1 MFDSFGLGAY
11 QRPMYDS
18 AAGNAAEQLAEK
30 VSPVSERAALAAIQ
44 SMRSNA
50 LSIVLLLTDAVVDN
64 SLEEGSIPSEYLDT
78 LILAAMD
85 SDDDA
90 ELDPMIAQLM
100 WANISD
106 AMASLGVE
114 ESLIEDIGSDEIE
127 AADAAIEAAA
137 EIIIANMPDTG
148 EPLDEFFE
156 QFVYGFDAN
165 DMFAEEAP
173 ENGFDAMKK
182 PRVGANTTKTDASGR
197 EIRYKGVKVVRNGKI
212 KVVNK
217 RLAGQKVMKSAKQKM
232 ALNKLHNKK
241 RSFSSFQKMSRSL
254 RVGVKANIYKGDRA
268 AHAARAMKG
277 STTGMMRR
285 LDGG

>member
-30 VSPVSERAALAAIQ
+30 VSPISERAALAAMQ
-44 SMRSNA
+44 SIRGNA

-90 ELDPMIAQLM
+90 EIDPMITQLV

-114 ESLIEDIGSDEIE
+114 ESLIEDIGSDDVE

-137 EIIIANMPDTG
+137 EIIIANMPDAG
-148 EPLDEFFE
+148 EPLDEFYE

-165 DMFAEEAP
+165 DMFAEEKP

-182 PRVGANTTKTDASGR
+182 PRVGATSVRTDASGR
-197 EIRYKGVKVVRNGKI
+197 KIRSKGVKVVRNGKVT
-212 KVVNK
+212 VVNK
-217 RLAGQKVMKSAKQKM
+217 RLPGQTVMKTQAQKA
-232 ALNKLHNKK
+232 ALRKLHSKPRSASSMKKALRSMNKGK
-241 RSFSSFQKMSRSL
+241 T
-254 RVGVKANIYKGDRA
+254 ANLY
-268 AHAARAMKG
+268 
-277 STTGMMRR
+277 
-285 LDGG
+285 

>member
-1 MFDSFGLGAY
+1 MFDTFGLGAY

-30 VSPVSERAALAAIQ
+30 VSPISERAVLAAMQ
-44 SMRSNA
+44 SIRSNA

-85 SDDDA
+85 SDDDT
-90 ELDPMIAQLM
+90 ELDPMMAQLM

-114 ESLIEDIGSDEIE
+114 ESLIEDIGSDDVE

-137 EIIIANMPDTG
+137 EIITANLPDDG
-148 EPLDEFFE
+148 EPLDGFYE

-165 DMFAEEAP
+165 DMFAEEKA

-182 PRVGANTTKTDASGR
+182 PRVGANATKTDASGR
-197 EIRYKGVKVVRNGKI
+197 KIRYKGVKKIRDGKVT
-212 KVVNK
+212 VVNE
-217 RLAGQKVMKSAKQKM
+217 RLAGQKVMKTQAQKA
-232 ALNKLHNKK
+232 ALNKLHSKPHSASSMKKALRSMNKGK
-241 RSFSSFQKMSRSL
+241 T
-254 RVGVKANIYKGDRA
+254 ANLY
-268 AHAARAMKG
+268 
-277 STTGMMRR
+277 
-285 LDGG
+285 

>member
-1 MFDSFGLGAY
+1 MFDTFGLGAY

-30 VSPVSERAALAAIQ
+30 VSPISERAVLAAMQ
-44 SMRSNA
+44 SIRSNA

-85 SDDDA
+85 SDDDT
-90 ELDPMIAQLM
+90 ELDPMMAQLM

-114 ESLIEDIGSDEIE
+114 ESLIEDIGSDDVE

-137 EIIIANMPDTG
+137 EIITANLPDDG
-148 EPLDEFFE
+148 EPLDGFYE

-165 DMFAEEAP
+165 DMFAEEKA

-182 PRVGANTTKTDASGR
+182 PRVGANATKTDASGR
-197 EIRYKGVKVVRNGKI
+197 KIRYKGVKKIRDGKVT
-212 KVVNK
+212 VVNE
-217 RLAGQKVMKSAKQKM
+217 RLAGQKVMKSAAQKM
-232 ALNKLHNKK
+232 ALNKLHSKPHTSAMTKKALRSINK
-241 RSFSSFQKMSRSL
+241 
-254 RVGVKANIYKGDRA
+254 GKAANLY
-268 AHAARAMKG
+268 
-277 STTGMMRR
+277 
-285 LDGG
+285 

>member
-1 MFDSFGLGAY
+1 MFGSFGLDAY
-11 QRPMYDS
+11 QRPMFDS

-30 VSPVSERAALAAIQ
+30 VSPVSERAVLAAMQ
-44 SMRSNA
+44 SIRSNA

-114 ESLIEDIGSDEIE
+114 ESLIEDIGSDDVE

-137 EIIIANMPDTG
+137 EIITANLPDDG
-148 EPLDEFFE
+148 EPLDGFYE

-182 PRVGANTTKTDASGR
+182 PRVGATSVRTDASGR
-197 EIRYKGVKVVRNGKI
+197 KIRSKGVKVVRNGKVT
-212 KVVNK
+212 VVNK
-217 RLAGQKVMKSAKQKM
+217 RLPGQTVMKTQA
-232 ALNKLHNKK
+232 
-241 RSFSSFQKMSRSL
+241 QKMSLRKLHSKPRSASSMKKAL
-254 RVGVKANIYKGDRA
+254 RSMNKGKTANIY
-268 AHAARAMKG
+268 
-277 STTGMMRR
+277 
-285 LDGG
+285 